1 MPAPTAAPPRK
12 ARSTLPRGSRILPA
26 PGAVTCSQD
35 DGLVLL
41 DMTEGRRMTL
51 DGFGRR
57 VWQALADGP
66 SLGALLVR
74 VRDDDAPA
82 ERLAE
87 DVARLLAR
95 WSAGDLIIWR

>member
-1 MPAPTAAPPRK
+1 MPAPMATRSPK
-12 ARSTLPRGSRILPA
+12 ARWTLPRGSRIMPA
-26 PGAVTCSQD
+26 PGAVTCSRG

-41 DMTEGRRMTL
+41 DMREGRRIEL

-66 SLGALLVR
+66 SLATLLAR